1 MIILLKAIIF
11 YVLYI
16 GIVILVS
23 FGLNK
28 LAFFIDDCRLRK
40 KGIGLINESDV
51 YKNLLE
57 EFEKNKSHKYC
68 EETIQNYK
76 KHLNVD
82 KEELLHTYRIIQS
95 DLETITID
103 TIIYTII
110 TTAMSLF
117 FSLIS
122 KFLVSIMQNR
132 IENLDSNIISELL
145 MLYLCVLL
153 ISRLIKNMEAYRNKK
168 YFVYLIEEVI
178 EECKSNKEMIIE
190 ENESNIEVEIQ
201 NMKSHMDTLEKECK
215 RLKKKVKQLKAGQKS
230 K

>member
-11 YVLYI
+11 YVLYT

-132 IENLDSNIISELL
+132 IENLDSKIISELL

-201 NMKSHMDTLEKECK
+201 NMKLHMDTLEKECK